1 MFPIVMKSFKFKRSL
16 ESSNTVFWEEAINDE
31 MNSLISNKT
40 WKLVNLLSGCKT
52 MGCKQASGR
61 NLSQIVQQISLK
73 LDLILI
79 SLTMF
84 FPVTKFSKW
93 GPRRGKLYGLI

>member
-16 ESSNTVFWEEAINDE
+16 ESSNIVFWEETINDE

-52 MGCKQASGR
+52 MGCK
-61 NLSQIVQQISLK
+61 
-73 LDLILI
+73 
-79 SLTMF
+79 
-84 FPVTKFSKW
+84 
-93 GPRRGKLYGLI
+93 